1 MVNGANDCYL
11 SAALSEIAL
20 AEQSRLGK
28 DCPFTVIATCSE
40 DEVHHKAAV
49 PEERE
54 SLAGQISRRTSTW
67 ARRIHQCH
75 KFLVNRGKKLQGC
88 DLTPA
93 ASRYLIF
100 EDFDDEDIEDGVT
113 TFNQGPRKQFESVLL
128 QCLTRKLPSIAIQ
141 THVVDAGLAHLV
153 ELASR
158 NIPVLLLDTVERA
171 ITTQRDF
178 LRGQKPFTQLARE
191 ADSFPVITRERLEAI
206 TIDDDDGVTLDGR
219 NELLDIAMELIE
231 RKWAVQIKHGVVDV
245 LDASLV
251 AFLHST
257 LQLGARVTSKNTGE
271 KVRCLPRIIR
281 CLLASHIYST
291 VLCSML
297 LLLLAVSP
305 PPPPPFPCPPHY
317 HHHHH
322 HHHYHHHPE
331 PLRAH
336 RGNGEAGKD
345 QQRLTQSTS
354 TPRTRDKSHSV
365 HSDTQFCT
373 RQKGTA
379 CTCGEMAILT
389 HTRRRPFNALRH
401 TVSRAAGNGM

>member
-305 PPPPPFPCPPHY
+305 PPPPPL
-317 HHHHH
+317 
-322 HHHYHHHPE
+322 
-331 PLRAH
+331 PL
-336 RGNGEAGKD
+336 
-345 QQRLTQSTS
+345 STS
-354 TPRTRDKSHSV
+354 LSSSSSSSSLSSPSRAFTSASWKWRSWKRPTKTHAKHKYPTNS
-365 HSDTQFCT
+365 
-373 RQKGTA
+373 RQKPFSSFRH
-379 CTCGEMAILT
+379 AILHSPKRHSLHVWRNGYPHT
-389 HTRRRPFNALRH
+389 HT
-401 TVSRAAGNGM
+401 TSTI